1 VEVPRAPNNVI
12 EFWVE
17 NTVMLELMTLDMA
30 TDYVRGAARLRT
42 LAGGGAGV
50 R

>member
-1 VEVPRAPNNVI
+1 MEVPRAPNDVI
-12 EFWVE
+12 EFRVE
-17 NTVMLELMTLDMA
+17 NAVMLELMTLDMA